1 MKEVIAERLS
11 RLLWT
16 TWKIYL
22 KRKNIKAEA
31 EKKKKAKAAKGKK
44 GGAKRLGST
53 YKAGSIVPATPSR
66 STTVTKSN

>member
-11 RLLWT
+11 RLIWT

-22 KRKNIKAEA
+22 KRKKIKAEA
-31 EKKKKAKAAKGKK
+31 EKKRKAKAAKGKK
-44 GGAKRLGST
+44 GGAKRTST
-53 YKAGSIVPATPSR
+53 YKASVPVTPSR

>member
-22 KRKNIKAEA
+22 KRKKIKAEA
-31 EKKKKAKAAKGKK
+31 EKKRKAKAAKGKK
-44 GGAKRLGST
+44 GGAKRQSST
-53 YKAGSIVPATPSR
+53 YKASVPVTPNR

>member
-22 KRKNIKAEA
+22 KRKKIKAEA
-31 EKKKKAKAAKGKK
+31 EKKRKAKAAKGKK
-44 GGAKRLGST
+44 KGS
-53 YKAGSIVPATPSR
+53 
-66 STTVTKSN
+66 